1 MKIIRNLKIE
11 AKEQDILADLFLKKS
26 HRKELLIFCHGFK
39 GFKDWGAWDL
49 VAKEFAEA
57 GYVFLKFNFS
67 ENGIGQENLS
77 EFNRLDLFEQ
87 NNYSKEIRDLKL
99 LLKEIRKSAFW
110 QEEKLEKIH
119 LIGHSRGG
127 GIAAV
132 VASEEQEI
140 ASLITWASIASFD
153 RFGSEENIAQ
163 WKQEGSKNFYNSRTQ
178 QDMKISFQF
187 YEDYAENKER
197 LNIEACVKNLA
208 KPMLIIH
215 GTADE
220 AVGFSHAQRL
230 KNWKPDAELFLIENA
245 NHVFGASHP
254 YCLEKLPQD
263 LNSLVEKSIS
273 WLKSGV

>member
-77 EFNRLDLFEQ
+77 EFTRLDLFEQ

-99 LLKEIRKSAFW
+99 LLKEIRNSAFW

-178 QDMKISFQF
+178 QDMKIAFQF
-187 YEDYAENKER
+187 YEDYAKNKER
-197 LNIEACVKNLA
+197 LNIEACVKNLE

-245 NHVFGASHP
+245 NHVFGAS
-254 YCLEKLPQD
+254 
-263 LNSLVEKSIS
+263 
-273 WLKSGV
+273 